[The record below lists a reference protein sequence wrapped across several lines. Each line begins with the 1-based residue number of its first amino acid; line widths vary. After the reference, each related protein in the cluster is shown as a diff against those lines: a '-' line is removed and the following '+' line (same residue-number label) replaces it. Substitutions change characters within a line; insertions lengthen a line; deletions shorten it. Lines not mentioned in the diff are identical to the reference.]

1 MRALHYTAR
10 LTHLHASDH
19 LRIHPNQPHSKC
31 NVNMRPSPQHRTP
44 MTAAPGASLPNAPYR
59 PTSAVLPVA
68 TKSRVSRQSPS
79 WGRDWGLHSTLSVVC
94 CPISRFRLTAD
105 LSGRADM
112 HSMRDLTG
120 SQCRSAAEP
129 GVCCKT
135 YIACANVA

>member
-1 MRALHYTAR
+1 MRALHHTAR

-19 LRIHPNQPHSKC
+19 LRIHPNKPHSKC

-68 TKSRVSRQSPS
+68 TKSRVSRQSPF

-129 GVCCKT
+129 GVGCKT